1 MELMLLGKQGRII
14 GVTWHYYGTCDVLF
28 PARI

>member
-1 MELMLLGKQGRII
+1 MLLGKRGKII
-14 GVTWHYYGTCDVLF
+14 GVTWHYYDTCDLLF